1 MEYIHLA
8 SQLPLLDFDHS
19 CQVKFRN
26 KLKLLLRWDIS
37 LFYMKSTSGIISNL
51 PLKTS
56 LSTLLDLLFMA
67 FVMNFIRRW
76 VHRGLTRFSFWH
88 CSAFPRYIGCYCH
101 LSRFRMYFS
110 PFPSKSILQPKWV
123 ISYLWHSFR
132 YLVTNLFGQYLD
144 QALGRLVHFLFPN
157 GGLKKRLMVGGLLLD
172 SGGLGNDFKR
182 NLLFLFFLLGDNR
195 WFAHIILVDSL
206 LRAFMFDLLI
216 QAIKQILRV
225 CFHFYYV
232 L

>member
-88 CSAFPRYIGCYCH
+88 CSAFPRYIGCYYH
-101 LSRFRMYFS
+101 LSRFHMCFS
-110 PFPSKSILQPKWV
+110 PFTLKSTLQPKCV
-123 ISYLWHSFR
+123 MSYLWHSFR
-132 YLVTNLFGQYLD
+132 YLVTDLF
-144 QALGRLVHFLFPN
+144 
-157 GGLKKRLMVGGLLLD
+157 
-172 SGGLGNDFKR
+172 
-182 NLLFLFFLLGDNR
+182 
-195 WFAHIILVDSL
+195 
-206 LRAFMFDLLI
+206 
-216 QAIKQILRV
+216 
-225 CFHFYYV
+225 C
-232 L
+232 